1 MKSDEKPLSYMKAWT
16 INLRAWKIWWKFR
29 PSIFVS
35 CVVCAVCKSAAPY
48 IAAYL
53 SAHLLNE
60 LFGEQRSDV
69 LIRWI
74 VLLLA
79 LEALLAF
86 MGGLA
91 QRWNVYEKSVVR
103 HLNNKIYIEKMISLD
118 YGDIERQYVFDLY
131 SLVMQNENW
140 SGWGIHKTL
149 HYFEKIV
156 QSGTDIFGGIL
167 LSFSLFT
174 AQIPG
179 DSALAWLNHPVWT
192 VLVLGMIAGT
202 AVFFLVCS
210 NQQSSYWSNYAQQ
223 VRLGNRFFEF
233 FGMMSRDRYRA
244 LDLRMYG
251 QQENVCKVYMK
262 RENIFGPGSA
272 IARDAR
278 GLMGVWGFLGGSVS
292 AVLTGIIYVFV
303 CIKIMTKAC
312 PVGSMIQYI
321 SAVTRL
327 FAGLSNFLSTIGMIR
342 DNGYFI
348 QSCFEFLD
356 IPNKMYKGSLT
367 TEKRSDRQ
375 YMIEFQDVSFKYPDS
390 DQWVLRHI
398 NFKFKVGSRLAVV
411 GVNGSGKTT
420 FIKLLCRLYDPD
432 EGKILLNGIDI
443 RKYNYNDYIQLFSV
457 VFQDFKLLACPMGD
471 NVACSSYKD
480 EKKVNRCLAYA
491 GLTLSKQ
498 HMPKG
503 IDTPLYKD
511 LESDGVEVSGGE
523 AQKIAIARALYK
535 NAPFMILDEPTAALD
550 PLAEAE
556 IYSKFDAIAS
566 DKTTVY
572 ISHRLSSCK
581 FCDEIIVFD
590 EGRIVEQGTH
600 EKLLADKKGK
610 YTSLWNAQAGYYT
623 KV

>member
-1 MKSDEKPLSYMKAWT
+1 MENSEKSLSYMKAWRL
-16 INLRAWKIWWKFR
+16 NLRAWKIWWKLR

-35 CVVCAVCKSAAPY
+35 YTVCAVCKSASPY

-60 LFGEQRSDV
+60 LFGEQRPDV

-74 VLLLA
+74 VWLIA
-79 LEALLAF
+79 SEAFLAF

-91 QRWNVYEKSVVR
+91 QRWNAYEKSAAG
-103 HLNNKIYIEKMISLD
+103 HLNDKIYIEKMLSLD

-131 SLVMQNENW
+131 SLIMQNENW

-149 HYFEKIV
+149 YYFEKII
-156 QSGTDIFGGIL
+156 QSGMDIFGGIL

-179 DSALAWLNHPVWT
+179 DNSLAWLNHPVWT
-192 VLVLGMIAGT
+192 VLLLGMIAGT

-210 NQQSSYWSNYAQQ
+210 NKQSSYWSNYAQQ
-223 VRLGNRFFEF
+223 VRLGNRFFTF
-233 FGMMSRDRYRA
+233 FGMMARDRHRA

-262 RENIFGPGSA
+262 RENVLGPGSS

-278 GLMGVWGFLGGSVS
+278 GPMGIWGFLCGSVS
-292 AVLTGIIYVFV
+292 AVLTGIMYVFV

-312 PVGSMIQYI
+312 PAGSMIQYI

-327 FAGLSNFLSTIGMIR
+327 FGGLSNFLSTIGMIR
-342 DNGYFI
+342 DNGCFI

-356 IPNKMYKGSLT
+356 IPNKMYQGSLT

-375 YMIEFQDVSFKYPDS
+375 YMIEFRDVSFKYPDS
-390 DQWVLRHI
+390 DQWVLRHV
-398 NFKFKVGSRLAVV
+398 NLKFRVGSRLAVV

-432 EGKILLNGIDI
+432 EGSILLNGIDI

-457 VFQDFKLLACPMGD
+457 VFQDFKLLARPLYE
-471 NVACSSYKD
+471 NVASSVYGNK
-480 EKKVNRCLAYA
+480 ERVIRCLQDA
-491 GLTLSKQ
+491 GFVLSKKN
-498 HMPKG
+498 MPKG
-503 IDTPLYKD
+503 IATPLYKD

-600 EKLLADKKGK
+600 ETLLADIKGK
-610 YTSLWNAQAGYYT
+610 YTSLWKAQAGYYT